1 MMHSPHESRHTAL
14 PGIICFCNLKV
25 SLDITILALYLLG
38 IVAIPDFA
46 VLNTSCQ
53 KDNEGWR
60 ENGTS
65 ADRCHNHGAK
75 I

>member
-1 MMHSPHESRHTAL
+1 M
-14 PGIICFCNLKV
+14 
-25 SLDITILALYLLG
+25 LALYLLG
-38 IVAIPDFA
+38 FVAMPDFA
-46 VLNTSCQ
+46 VMNTSCQ

-75 I
+75 ILKNKWPGKKVQTTENST